1 MKRISSFLLLLL
13 AISSALAVLPGS
25 ALGFTLDIFGNAN
38 MDGAIDDLDIAY
50 VQGII
55 DGKEESSELADANH
69 DGVVDGKDIDQIE
82 HIIQGDEDAL
92 TLIDT
97 ANRTVTLKMPIEK
110 IVAVSDDS
118 AEALKVLNATDK
130 VVGVSIETL
139 ENFVYLPEFN
149 QTPNVGK
156 WSEPDIERILT
167 LNPDLVISYK
177 SATPKYIEPKLN
189 GTHIP
194 SVALDLYRAD
204 DLPAEM
210 KMLGYIVGKTAE
222 ADKYLELFN
231 EVTDTVSEKTATIP
245 EDERVRVYLEG
256 SADLKTYTKGK
267 GGDLACTMA
276 GGINLASDLEGSY
289 PEVESEWVMVQNPE
303 VIVRLAQPSEIPC
316 GYETDDP
323 SGFEAKRNEIL
334 ARTGWSNI
342 TAVEDNRVHMLLYE
356 FGASPG
362 VPVTIAY
369 MAKWFYP
376 ELFED
381 LDPQAIHQEYL
392 TEIQGMDY
400 DLKERGVFVYP
411 PLEEI

>member
-1 MKRISSFLLLLL
+1 MGMKIHAWL
-13 AISSALAVLPGS
+13 AVILFASALILP
-25 ALGFTLDIFGNAN
+25 ALAESFTLKIYGNAN
-38 MDGAIDDLDIAY
+38 MDEAIDDQDISC

-55 DGKEESSELADANH
+55 DGKEKSTELADANH
-69 DGVVDGKDIDQIE
+69 DGVVNAEDIDHIK

-97 ANRTVTLKMPIEK
+97 ANRTVTLKMPIER

-118 AEALKVLNATDK
+118 AEALRVLHATHK
-130 VVGVSIETL
+130 VVGVSVETL

-167 LNPDLVISYK
+167 LDPDLVISYK

-204 DLPAEM
+204 DLPVEM
-210 KMLGYIVGKTAE
+210 RMLGYIVGKTAE

-231 EVTDTVSEKTATIP
+231 KVADTVSEKTSTIP
-245 EDERVRVYLEG
+245 EDERMRVYLEG

-276 GGINLASDLEGSY
+276 GGINLASGLEGSY
-289 PEVESEWVMVQNPE
+289 PEVESEWVMVQNPQ

-400 DLKERGVFVYP
+400 DLKKRGVFVYP
-411 PLEEI
+411 PQEEI

>member
-1 MKRISSFLLLLL
+1 MGMKIHAWL
-13 AISSALAVLPGS
+13 AVILFASALILP
-25 ALGFTLDIFGNAN
+25 ALAESFTLKIYGNAN
-38 MDGAIDDLDIAY
+38 MDEAIDDQDISC

-55 DGKEESSELADANH
+55 DGKEKSTELADANH
-69 DGVVDGKDIDQIE
+69 DGVVNAEDIDHIK

-97 ANRTVTLKMPIEK
+97 ANRTVTLKMPIER

-118 AEALKVLNATDK
+118 AEALRVLHATHK
-130 VVGVSIETL
+130 VVGVSVETL

-167 LNPDLVISYK
+167 LDPDLVISYK

-204 DLPAEM
+204 DLPVEM
-210 KMLGYIVGKTAE
+210 RMLGYIVGKTAE

-231 EVTDTVSEKTATIP
+231 KVADTVSEKTSTIP
-245 EDERVRVYLEG
+245 EDERMRVYLEG

-276 GGINLASDLEGSY
+276 GGINLASGLEGSY
-289 PEVESEWVMVQNPE
+289 PEVESEWVMVQNPQ

-400 DLKERGVFVYP
+400 DLKKRGVFVYP
-411 PLEEI
+411 PREEI

>member
-1 MKRISSFLLLLL
+1 MGMKIHAWL
-13 AISSALAVLPGS
+13 AVILFASALILP
-25 ALGFTLDIFGNAN
+25 ALAESFTLKIYGNAN
-38 MDGAIDDLDIAY
+38 MDEAIDDQDISC

-55 DGKEESSELADANH
+55 DGKEKSTELADANH
-69 DGVVDGKDIDQIE
+69 DGVVNAEDIDQIE

-97 ANRTVTLKMPIEK
+97 ANRTATLKMPIER

-118 AEALKVLNATDK
+118 AEALKVLHATDK

-362 VPVTIAY
+362 VPVTY
-369 MAKWFYP
+369 
-376 ELFED
+376 
-381 LDPQAIHQEYL
+381 
-392 TEIQGMDY
+392 
-400 DLKERGVFVYP
+400 VFSWPVLWLAFGDNP
-411 PLEEI
+411 ILSVPMLPAPS

>member
-1 MKRISSFLLLLL
+1 MGMKIHAWL
-13 AISSALAVLPGS
+13 AVILFASALILP
-25 ALGFTLDIFGNAN
+25 ALAESFTLKIYGNAN
-38 MDGAIDDLDIAY
+38 MDEAIDDQDISC

-55 DGKEESSELADANH
+55 DGKEKSTELADANH
-69 DGVVDGKDIDQIE
+69 DGVVNAEDIDHIK

-97 ANRTVTLKMPIEK
+97 ANRTVTLKMPIER
-110 IVAVSDDS
+110 IVAVTDDS
-118 AEALKVLNATDK
+118 AEALRVLHATDK
-130 VVGVSIETL
+130 VVGVSVETL

-167 LNPDLVISYK
+167 LDPDLVISYK

-189 GTHIP
+189 GTDIP

-204 DLPAEM
+204 DLPVEM
-210 KMLGYIVGKTAE
+210 RMLGYIVGKTAE

-231 EVTDTVSEKTATIP
+231 KVADTVSEKTSTIP

-276 GGINLASDLEGSY
+276 GGINLASGLEGSY
-289 PEVESEWVMVQNPE
+289 PEVESEWVMVQNPQ

-400 DLKERGVFVYP
+400 DLKKRGVFVYP
-411 PLEEI
+411 PQEEI

>member
-1 MKRISSFLLLLL
+1 MKRTANFLPLFL
-13 AISSALAVLPGS
+13 ALSSALAVLSGS
-25 ALGFTLDIFGNAN
+25 AYGFTLYIFGNAN
-38 MDGAIDDLDIAY
+38 MDGAIDDQDIAY
-50 VQGII
+50 VQDII
-55 DGKEESSELADANH
+55 DGKEKRTELADANH
-69 DGVVDGKDIDQIE
+69 DGVVNSEDIDQIKQ
-82 HIIQGDEDAL
+82 IIQGDEDTL

-97 ANRTVTLKMPIEK
+97 ANRTVTLKMPIER
-110 IVAVSDDS
+110 IVAVTDDS
-118 AEALKVLNATDK
+118 AEALRVLHATDK
-130 VVGVSIETL
+130 VVGVSVETL

-156 WSEPDIERILT
+156 WNEPDIERILT
-167 LNPDLVISYK
+167 LDPDLVISYK

-189 GTHIP
+189 DTHIP

-231 EVTDTVSEKTATIP
+231 EVTDTVSEKTSTIP
-245 EDERVRVYLEG
+245 EDKRVRVYLEG

-276 GGINLASDLEGSY
+276 GGVNLASNLEGSY

-316 GYETDDP
+316 GYEIDDP
-323 SGFEAKRNEIL
+323 SGFEAKRDEIL

-342 TAVEDNRVHMLLYE
+342 TAVKDNRVHMLLYE

-400 DLKERGVFVYP
+400 DLKEHGVFVYP
-411 PLEEI
+411 LLEEI

>member
-1 MKRISSFLLLLL
+1 MGMKIHAWL
-13 AISSALAVLPGS
+13 AVILFASALILP
-25 ALGFTLDIFGNAN
+25 ALAESFTLKIYGNAN
-38 MDGAIDDLDIAY
+38 MDEAIDDQDISC

-55 DGKEESSELADANH
+55 DGKEKSTELADANH
-69 DGVVDGKDIDQIE
+69 DGVVNAEDIDHIK

-97 ANRTVTLKMPIEK
+97 ANRTVTLKMPIER

-118 AEALKVLNATDK
+118 AEALRVLHATHK
-130 VVGVSIETL
+130 VVGVSVETL

-167 LNPDLVISYK
+167 LDPDLVISYK

-204 DLPAEM
+204 DLPVEM
-210 KMLGYIVGKTAE
+210 RMLGYIVGKTAE

-231 EVTDTVSEKTATIP
+231 KVADTVSEKTSTIP

-276 GGINLASDLEGSY
+276 GGINLASGLEGSY
-289 PEVESEWVMVQNPE
+289 PEVESEWVMVQNPQ

-400 DLKERGVFVYP
+400 DLKKRGVFVYP
-411 PLEEI
+411 PQEEI